1 MHRLTSGM
9 KYTCAGSI
17 CYWSREKKKKRFN
30 LLIQAFHSNDS
41 E

>member
-9 KYTCAGSI
+9 KYSCAGSV
-17 CYWSREKKKKRFN
+17 CYWSREKKRFN
-30 LLIQAFHSNDS
+30 LLIQASHSNDS